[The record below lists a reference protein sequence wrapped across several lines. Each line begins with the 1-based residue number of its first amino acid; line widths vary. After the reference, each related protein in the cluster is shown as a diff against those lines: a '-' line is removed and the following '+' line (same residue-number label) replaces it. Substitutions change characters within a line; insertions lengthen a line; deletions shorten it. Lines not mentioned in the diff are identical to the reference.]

1 MTAKQVI
8 RELKTRQGERSL
20 RQFARELG
28 ISAAY
33 LSDIYLGRREP
44 GPKVLQPLG
53 LSKRVGRKVNY
64 PKVPK
69 LSAVP
74 PRRNDSDLDFHP
86 VEITGEPLSATIMRE
101 RR

>member
-8 RELKTRQGERSL
+8 RKLRARQGQRSL

-44 GPKVLQPLG
+44 GPKVLGPLG
-53 LSKRVGRKVNY
+53 LSKRVGRRVDY
-64 PKVPK
+64 PKAARVN
-69 LSAVP
+69 AVP
-74 PRRNDSDLDFHP
+74 PRDRDSALDFHP
-86 VEITGEPLSATIMRE
+86 VEIGGEPLSATVLRE

>member
-1 MTAKQVI
+1 MEAKQLI
-8 RELKTRQGERSL
+8 RELKARQGHRSL

-44 GPKVLQPLG
+44 GPKLLEPLG
-53 LSKRVGRKVNY
+53 LSKRVERRVDHHK
-64 PKVPK
+64 
-69 LSAVP
+69 A
-74 PRRNDSDLDFHP
+74 PRVSPVRPRGDDSDLDFHP
-86 VEITGEPLSATIMRE
+86 VEIRGEPLSTTILRE

>member
-33 LSDIYLGRREP
+33 LSDVYLGRREP
-44 GPKVLQPLG
+44 GPKVLQSLG
-53 LSKRVGRKVNY
+53 LSKRVGRKVDY
-64 PKVPK
+64 LKAPKTI
-69 LSAVP
+69 AVS

-86 VEITGEPLSATIMRE
+86 VEITGEPLSVTIIRE